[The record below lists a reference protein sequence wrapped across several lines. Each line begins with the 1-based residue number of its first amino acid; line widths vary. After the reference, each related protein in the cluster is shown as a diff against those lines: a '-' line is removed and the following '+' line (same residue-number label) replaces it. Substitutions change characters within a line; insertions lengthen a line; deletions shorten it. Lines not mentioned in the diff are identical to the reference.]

1 MCRVLSV
8 LVVRDTHM
16 GNKLSTGCCFFR
28 ARAES
33 EDTSQNN
40 ILTGSNS
47 DPLYLLS
54 LLFRIFGFP
63 IDPTDHIY
71 WKIYHYLVISCLL
84 ISFIGLIISSI
95 DQLNEDIFNTMS
107 AIFFSLTGIF
117 SYICLSITVYSSQ
130 SHQYNLLNIIQEISK
145 DSLVTRSLNHHH
157 HLNLNTSSNDKSQE
171 SLKYFCYKWLGV
183 AGGIGLLSFSLLFV
197 AYGRHGDTHFF
208 DVGHNPGWHVANIL
222 YLYYNAGWLMPMVLV
237 RVSCHFFE
245 RKIFNFIE
253 YLEEPE
259 MQEITPQRSQSSIR
273 PPNSVD
279 SHRSCLV
286 SPRILS
292 AVHSLA
298 STDVLMA
305 SQQHNSIRLGAI
317 ASSRISIKQ
326 IMSWYDELYALNQLL
341 SNGFSLLIFQMIVC
355 LFPLVVFMLQVKS
368 LLPLAAQMTHF
379 SRAFSCKIFLL
390 RPQWLCS
397 IGSARIP
404 SFSLL

>member
-1 MCRVLSV
+1 
-8 LVVRDTHM
+8 M
-16 GNKLSTGCCFFR
+16 GNKLPCSR

-40 ILTGSNS
+40 NLTDSNS

-54 LLFRIFGFP
+54 LIFRIFGFP

-95 DQLNEDIFNTMS
+95 DQLNQDIFNTIS
-107 AIFFSLTGIF
+107 AIIFSFTGIL
-117 SYICLSITVYSSQ
+117 SYICLSITVYSQ
-130 SHQYNLLNIIQEISK
+130 SHPNNLLNIIQNISK
-145 DSLVTRSLNHHH
+145 DSLITNSLNHHH
-157 HLNLNTSSNDKSQE
+157 LHLSNDTSNDS

-183 AGGIGLLSFSLLFV
+183 AGGIGLLSYSLLFV

-208 DVGHNPGWHVANIL
+208 DVGQNPGWHVGNII

-253 YLEEPE
+253 YLEQPE
-259 MQEITPQRSQSSIR
+259 MQEITPHRSQSSIP
-273 PPNSVD
+273 PPNSVE

-292 AVHSLA
+292 TVHSLA
-298 STDVLMA
+298 STDVLMT
-305 SQQHNSIRLGAI
+305 SQQHNSIRLGVI

-341 SNGFSLLIFQMIVC
+341 SNGFSLLIFQMIIC
-355 LFPLVVFMLQVKS
+355 LFPLVVFMLQVNTY
-368 LLPLAAQMTHF
+368 LPFAFTHF
-379 SRAFSCKIFLL
+379 ARASSCKIFLL